1 MNRPTLRRTLPM
13 LALLLTTYCGGS
25 SSEQFDAKAPDVQ
38 FIDQYNP
45 AGKDAHYNGT
55 EYCGPAVLAGM
66 AKARGLSGGLS
77 DADLV
82 NRLAQLAG
90 TDPRSGTTGNGMIA
104 ALHSLGLRT
113 DANQGADA
121 GWIDNQLTSGH
132 DIIAQGDFYSVPGR
146 ENPALRAGLNAV
158 FVPHGNTWILEHDE
172 VIQPDP
178 PSRLL
183 VVENFAAL
191 RDHF

>member
-1 MNRPTLRRTLPM
+1 MRSAPSSMLSRQLCRIGTGTSPAHAAPGSNQTINPQMKKSPGKHAMNRPTLRRTVPM
-13 LALLLTTYCGGS
+13 LALLLTTYCGG
-25 SSEQFDAKAPDVQ
+25 EQFDAKAPDVQ

-104 ALHSLGLRT
+104 ALHSLGMRT
-113 DANQGADA
+113 DAVPGVDME
-121 GWIDNQLTSGH
+121 WIDNQLSSGH
-132 DIIAQGDFYSVPGR
+132 DII
-146 ENPALRAGLNAV
+146 
-158 FVPHGNTWILEHDE
+158 
-172 VIQPDP
+172 
-178 PSRLL
+178 
-183 VVENFAAL
+183 
-191 RDHF
+191 